1 MLPSV
6 VFKKSKKCK
15 NKRILNEIFSMH
27 MVECNG
33 LKLHL
38 WGFPSGLVVKNLTD
52 NAEDM
57 DLISGLGKSH
67 MLQSN

>member
-1 MLPSV
+1 
-6 VFKKSKKCK
+6 
-15 NKRILNEIFSMH
+15 MH
-27 MVECNG
+27 MVECNV

-52 NAEDM
+52 NAEDT
-57 DLISGLGKSH
+57 DLIPGTGKSH